1 MTVLLFKPN
10 LNTTKMK
17 HGLKNFSLVIMTLL
31 LFACGE
37 EEKVAEKLT
46 RPVKYQ
52 EVGYLGGEKIRSFS
66 GTARTDKIINL
77 SFRNT
82 GIITEFDIKLGQK
95 VKKGQM
101 LGRLDNVQSRLAYE
115 QAVTQLNSAE
125 SQMNTAKLSLNRT
138 RSLFEKGSAS
148 LSDFEAAKNAYK
160 TAQESY
166 QSAKR
171 GVGIQQDQINYGYI
185 YAPEDGVIA
194 SVTAEIDETVSP
206 GQAVATLNAGTDM
219 EITLGIPESVIN
231 GVKQDMNVEVDFA
244 SLPDKQ
250 FRAKVTEVAP
260 AVDANTATYPVR
272 VRVTNPSEEIKSG
285 MAANVTFDFGERK
298 DSNTTLVI
306 PASAVGEDSNGRFVF
321 LIETEGESS
330 KVKKQKIAI
339 GDLTSEGF
347 EVKSGLSAGQKI
359 ATAGL
364 QTLLDGQEVKLQ

>member
-1 MTVLLFKPN
+1 
-10 LNTTKMK
+10 MK
-17 HGLKNFSLVIMTLL
+17 HGLKSFSLIFLALL
-31 LFACGE
+31 LVACNN
-37 EEKVAEKLT
+37 EEKVAEKFT

-66 GTARTDKIINL
+66 GTAKTEKIINL

-95 VKKGQM
+95 VKKGQ
-101 LGRLDNVQSRLAYE
+101 LLARLDNVQSRLAYE
-115 QAVTQLNSAE
+115 QAITQLNSAE

-160 TAQESY
+160 TAQESF

-194 SVTAEIDETVSP
+194 SVASEVDETVSP

-231 GVKQDMNVEVDFA
+231 GVQQNMMVDVDF
-244 SLPDKQ
+244 SSVPDKK
-250 FRAKVTEVAP
+250 FKAKVTEVAP

-272 VRVTNPSEEIKSG
+272 VTVTNPSDDIKSG
-285 MAANVTFDFGERK
+285 MAANVTFDFGDR
-298 DSNTTLVI
+298 DANSNVLVV
-306 PASAVGEDSNGRFVF
+306 PANAVGEDSNGRFVF
-321 LIETEGESS
+321 VIESDGENA
-330 KVKKQKIAI
+330 KVKKQQISI
-339 GDLTSEGF
+339 GNLTEEGF
-347 EVKSGLSAGQKI
+347 EIKSGLSAGQKI
-359 ATAGL
+359 AVAGL